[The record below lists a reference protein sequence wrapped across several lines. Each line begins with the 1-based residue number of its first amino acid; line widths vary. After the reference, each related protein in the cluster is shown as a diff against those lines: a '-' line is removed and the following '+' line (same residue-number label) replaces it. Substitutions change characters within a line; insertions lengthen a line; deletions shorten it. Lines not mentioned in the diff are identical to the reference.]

1 MYSFHHSAI
10 SVSDIKRSL
19 EFYKLLD
26 FEKVGEWKD
35 PNGAFIVTNVR
46 NGGVLL
52 ELFCYNSPQALPE
65 HSETLE
71 TDLPTLGVKHL
82 GLSVESIDEAKSD
95 LEGKGLEILHEE
107 INEERSGINYFFV
120 KDPDGILIEIAE
132 DNRGI

>member
-35 PNGAFIVTNVR
+35 PNGTFIVTNVQ

-52 ELFCYNSPQALPE
+52 ELFCYSSPQALPE
-65 HSETLE
+65 RSE
-71 TDLPTLGVKHL
+71 TLGVKHL
-82 GLSVESIDEAKSD
+82 GLSVESIEEAKSD
-95 LEGKGLEILHEE
+95 LEGKGLEILHEG

-132 DNRGI
+132 DNHDVSTVE